1 MKFRLSLLLLVSCAG
16 FSTAASAS
24 SLDALRS
31 FLRDTHTARAQ
42 FSQMVVDKKMTS
54 VQQAS
59 GTMEFARPGR
69 FRWVYQKPYE
79 QLIVG
84 DGHKLWMYDADLNQ
98 VTVRKLDQAIGA
110 SPAALLAGSNEIE
123 KNFDLKDLGRRGSQ
137 DWLEAIPK
145 GKESSFESVRMGF
158 NGDILET
165 MELRDHFGQTTVI
178 RFSSVERNPKLS
190 PNAFKFTPPKG
201 ADVIGE

>member
-1 MKFRLSLLLLVSCAG
+1 MKFRLSLLLLSCAG
-16 FSTAASAS
+16 LSATATAS

-31 FLRDTHTARAQ
+31 FLRDTHSARAQ

-59 GTMEFARPGR
+59 GTMEFSRPGR

-84 DGHKLWMYDADLNQ
+84 DGKKLWMYDADLNQ

-137 DWLEAIPK
+137 DWLEATPK

-158 NGDILET
+158 SGDTLET

-190 PNAFKFTPPKG
+190 PNLFKFVPPKG